1 MAIATYQA
9 TLTEGL
15 IMTTDSSFDWHN
27 VKQLT
32 IIQILLAV
40 FIPSALAFIGFRV
53 VLPVLF
59 KSGIPAIIAWP
70 IVASAMLAVFLIVA
84 IILLK
89 KEANALRISLFKRM
103 LFKSMSIKKW
113 AFCLLILI
121 LGGAV
126 TVTFGSLSNLM
137 TDIPGL
143 SVPDYFPFFLN
154 PEIDP
159 ANTDPTVLTPGISLV
174 GAYWVLPLMAVTLFL
189 NILTEELYFRAW
201 LLPKMMNYGNVAWI
215 MNGVLFGLYHSF
227 QLWLL
232 PQLIPISIVFAF
244 VVFRSR
250 SIWPAFLFHIV
261 VNIYILVGVLAL
273 IAG

>member
-1 MAIATYQA
+1 
-9 TLTEGL
+9 
-15 IMTTDSSFDWHN
+15 MTTDSSFDWHN

-32 IIQILLAV
+32 ITQILLVV
-40 FIPSALAFIGFRV
+40 FIPSAFAFIGFRV

-70 IVASAMLAVFLIVA
+70 IVASAMLSVFLIVA

-89 KEANALRISLFKRM
+89 KEANFLRISLFKRM
-103 LFKSMSIKKW
+103 LFKNIPIKKW
-113 AFCLLILI
+113 TFCLLILI

-126 TVTFGSLSNLM
+126 TMAFGNLSKLM
-137 TDIPGL
+137 TDIPGF

-159 ANTDPTVLTPGISLV
+159 ANTAPTVLTPGISLE
-174 GAYWVLPLMAVTLFL
+174 GAYWLLPLMAVTLFL

-232 PQLIPISIVFAF
+232 PQLIPVSIVFAF

-250 SIWPAFLFHIV
+250 SVLPAFLIHIV
-261 VNIYILVGVLAL
+261 VNIFLLAGVLAL

>member
-9 TLTEGL
+9 TLTEGI

-32 IIQILLAV
+32 ITQILLVV
-40 FIPSALAFIGFRV
+40 FIPSAFAFIGFRV

-70 IVASAMLAVFLIVA
+70 IVASAMLSVFLIVA

-89 KEANALRISLFKRM
+89 KGANVLRISLFKRM
-103 LFKSMSIKKW
+103 LFKNIPIKKW
-113 AFCLLILI
+113 TFCLLILI

-126 TVTFGSLSNLM
+126 TMAFGNLSKLM
-137 TDIPGL
+137 TDIPGF

-159 ANTDPTVLTPGISLV
+159 ANTDPTVLTPGISLE
-174 GAYWVLPLMAVTLFL
+174 GAYWLLPLMAVTLFL

-201 LLPKMMNYGNVAWI
+201 LLPKMMKYGNAAWI

-261 VNIYILVGVLAL
+261 VNIIVLVGVLTL